1 MICPQKDETDPIPK
15 TVNACIENNIVF
27 HEINQVPKLLSLWWR
42 LVPVGASSLRARLW
56 KTLTEGFL
64 SGWSF
69 IHIALMVPYLQQ
81 HRTQGDTDARHAEQ
95 HHAHAQPKKKIYIY
109 SAAYSHRKIDS
120 GVRDNA
126 QIGGHES
133 AVECSYPLRQQNT
146 GRNPRRRSCYVQ
158 TALASRISNAL
169 SATTL
174 NEVVVATAPQFWQW
188 SMLHSRSLC
197 KSLAVQEPTSS

>member
-81 HRTQGDTDARHAEQ
+81 HRTHGDTDARHAEQ
-95 HHAHAQPKKKIYIY
+95 HHAHAQPKKKKKNTLQHTHTAR
-109 SAAYSHRKIDS
+109 STPAYGIMPRLEAMS
-120 GVRDNA
+120 
-126 QIGGHES
+126 
-133 AVECSYPLRQQNT
+133 PL
-146 GRNPRRRSCYVQ
+146 
-158 TALASRISNAL
+158 
-169 SATTL
+169 
-174 NEVVVATAPQFWQW
+174 
-188 SMLHSRSLC
+188 
-197 KSLAVQEPTSS
+197 